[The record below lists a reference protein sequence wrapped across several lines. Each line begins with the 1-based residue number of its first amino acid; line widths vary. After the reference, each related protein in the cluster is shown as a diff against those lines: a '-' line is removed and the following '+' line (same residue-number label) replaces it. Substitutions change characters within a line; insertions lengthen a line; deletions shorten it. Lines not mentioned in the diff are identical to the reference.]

1 MALGVAF
8 GQELRVPMLHFL
20 GWVGIAVVVVV
31 IAVNAAFMLISPRA
45 WFRLPEWFPGRGSM
59 TEHKY
64 GSGWGAVETRIAG
77 GQEQEFERLGSGRT
91 HKVDVR
97 LVAAK

>member
-8 GQELRVPMLHFL
+8 GQELRVPMLRLL

-45 WFRLPEWFPGRGSM
+45 WFRLPEWFVSLRQVCL
-59 TEHKY
+59 T
-64 GSGWGAVETRIAG
+64 
-77 GQEQEFERLGSGRT
+77 
-91 HKVDVR
+91 
-97 LVAAK
+97 